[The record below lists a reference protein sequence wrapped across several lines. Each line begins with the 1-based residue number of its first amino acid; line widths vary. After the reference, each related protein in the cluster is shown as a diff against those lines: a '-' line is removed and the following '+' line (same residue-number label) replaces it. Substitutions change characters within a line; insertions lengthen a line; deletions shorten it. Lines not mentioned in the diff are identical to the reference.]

1 MTRDKAIDIVKRSF
15 DSSIPWDGNLV
26 DALAALGLLK
36 LDTPASMHE
45 EGLAFITSMLHQWD
59 NSLTPGQSI
68 KADMALAGFK
78 IVRDK

>member
-1 MTRDKAIDIVKRSF
+1 MTHEKAVALVKKTF
-15 DSSIPWDGNLV
+15 EPSIAPEHNLV
-26 DALAALGLLK
+26 NCLVALGLLK